1 VPSTVSGSTKSGVPP
16 RPEVVLAAD
25 GVAVRFPRAVRDA
38 VHDVSLTLRAGERL
52 ALLGPSGSGKTT
64 LALALL
70 GAIPTLVPATR
81 RGEVRWAGL
90 GDRALAAG
98 TGVAAAVLQ
107 DTDAQLVALTVEDE
121 IAFALENRGLSAEA
135 IEARVTR
142 SISRA
147 PALGLA
153 RRDRTLTLSGGWR
166 QRLALAAAL
175 AEEAGTLVIDEPVA
189 HLDGEAAADAV
200 AAVEAACRD
209 GAAALLVEHR
219 IDHIVHLADR
229 VLVLGRDGRPAAQGE
244 TDATLRSIA
253 DSADSLALRLPAS
266 VRVAAALT
274 RAGIAPDASPS
285 DPRALPVVL
294 AALGFDRLPRPS
306 VAGAPLLSIERAAL
320 RRSGRTV
327 LDDVDLTV
335 REGEVVGLIGRNGA
349 GKTSLGLLAV
359 GALSATR
366 GEVRRLGGSE
376 PIYVPQNPALAFAS
390 GSLQGEATRR
400 GLAWPDAAVAI
411 AATGLSPDPDRHPLA
426 FSHGER
432 RRIAL
437 ALAVAVPGQR
447 LVVLDEPASG
457 LDGIGL
463 AALERDIE
471 TLRAHGS
478 AIIVI
483 AHDLDWMA
491 RIADRIALI
500 EAGRVLASG
509 PSLDILEATVAGRL
523 PLPAPPVAALA
534 ARLGWTFAAA
544 QPC

>member
-1 VPSTVSGSTKSGVPP
+1 MSPSADA
-16 RPEVVLAAD
+16 VLIAE
-25 GVAVRFPRAVRDA
+25 GVAVRFPRAARDA
-38 VHDVSLTLRAGERL
+38 VHDASLTLRAGERL

-81 RGEVRWAGL
+81 RGEVHWPDL
-90 GDRALAAG
+90 GDRAIAAG

-121 IAFALENRGLSAEA
+121 IAFALENRGLSADA
-135 IEARVTR
+135 IEARVIQ
-142 SISRA
+142 SLSRA
-147 PALGLA
+147 PGFGLA

-175 AEEAGTLVIDEPVA
+175 AEDAGTLVIDEPVA

-219 IDHIVHLADR
+219 IDHIAHLADR
-229 VLVLGRDGRPAAQGE
+229 VLVLGPDGGPVAEGE

-253 DSADSLALRLPAS
+253 GGADGLALRLPAS

-274 RAGIAPDASPS
+274 RAGIAPDPAST
-285 DPRALPVVL
+285 DPRALPVAL
-294 AALGFDRLPRPS
+294 AALGFDRLPRPLA
-306 VAGAPLLSIERAAL
+306 VGAPLLSIERAVL
-320 RRSGRTV
+320 RRGGRTV

-359 GALSATR
+359 GALSATNGKVGRQR
-366 GEVRRLGGSE
+366 GGE
-376 PIYVPQNPALAFAS
+376 PIYVPQNPALAFTS

-400 GLAWPDAAVAI
+400 GLAWPAAAAAI
-411 AATGLSPDPDRHPLA
+411 AATGLPPDPDRHPLA

-437 ALAVAVPGQR
+437 ALSIAAPGQR

-457 LDGIGL
+457 LDGTGL

-471 TLRAHGS
+471 ALRARGS

-483 AHDLDWMA
+483 AHDLDWMV
-491 RIADRIALI
+491 RVADRIALI
-500 EAGRVLASG
+500 EAGRVLAAG
-509 PSLDILEATVAGRL
+509 LSLDILEATVAGRL
-523 PLPAPPVAALA
+523 PLPAPPAAALA
-534 ARLGWTFAAA
+534 ARLGWTFAALR
-544 QPC
+544 PC